1 MLTRYLEGA
10 IRFSAKANMMD
21 IESKNQV
28 KGYLSVVVASIMWAS
43 SGTAGK
49 ALFQA
54 GMTPFELVQIRVT
67 LSTAI
72 LAALL
77 AAFSKGFPR
86 ISIKDLGTFLVLGSA
101 FMAMVQ
107 GTYFFAISRIQ
118 VAAAILLQDLA
129 VVLVA
134 IFSVCFWNER
144 LTTSK
149 LIALGLA
156 LCGCYMVA
164 GGYNL
169 NMIRMNRLGIM
180 GGLASAVCL
189 TGYTLVGE
197 GAMHRYTPVTI
208 LFYALAFSS
217 LTWHIIYPPFHYV
230 TAGFTPSQWGW
241 ILYIAVV
248 GTIIP
253 FGLFFTGINYI
264 RSTRAI
270 ITATLEPLSGGI
282 MAFFLLGEILE
293 PLQVIG
299 GVLVI
304 GAIVLLQ
311 IKREQDEMAPEFLRA
326 RGK

>member
-1 MLTRYLEGA
+1 MNSL
-10 IRFSAKANMMD
+10 
-21 IESKNQV
+21 SKKQI

-49 ALFQA
+49 ALFEA

-67 LSTAI
+67 LATAI

-77 AAFSKGFPR
+77 AASSKGLPR
-86 ISIKDLGTFLVLGSA
+86 IKIKDLGTFLLIGAV

-107 GTYFFAISRIQ
+107 GTYFFAISKIE

-144 LTTSK
+144 MTTSK
-149 LIALGLA
+149 LIALIMA
-156 LCGCYMVA
+156 LCGCYMVV
-164 GGYNL
+164 GGYDL
-169 NMIRMNRLGIM
+169 DMIGMNRMGIM

-189 TGYTLVGE
+189 AGYTLVGE

-230 TAGFTPSQWGW
+230 SAGFTPSQWGW

-253 FGLFFTGINYI
+253 FGLFFVGVNYI

-270 ITATLEPLSGGI
+270 ITATLEPIAGGF

-299 GVLVI
+299 GGLVI

-326 RGK
+326 RGE

>member
-1 MLTRYLEGA
+1 
-10 IRFSAKANMMD
+10 
-21 IESKNQV
+21 
-28 KGYLSVVVASIMWAS
+28 
-43 SGTAGK
+43 
-49 ALFQA
+49 
-54 GMTPFELVQIRVT
+54 
-67 LSTAI
+67 
-72 LAALL
+72 
-77 AAFSKGFPR
+77 
-86 ISIKDLGTFLVLGSA
+86 
-101 FMAMVQ
+101 MAMVQ
-107 GTYFFAISRIQ
+107 GTYFFAISKIE

-134 IFSVCFWNER
+134 IFSFCFWNER
-144 LTTSK
+144 MTTSK
-149 LIALGLA
+149 LIALIMA
-156 LCGCYMVA
+156 LCGCYMVV
-164 GGYNL
+164 GGYDL
-169 NMIRMNRLGIM
+169 DMIGMNRMGIM

-189 TGYTLVGE
+189 AGYTLVGE

-217 LTWHIIYPPFHYV
+217 LTWHTIYPPFHYV
-230 TAGFTPSQWGW
+230 SAGFTPSQWGW

-253 FGLFFTGINYI
+253 FGLFFVGVNYI

-270 ITATLEPLSGGI
+270 ITATLEPISGGL

-299 GVLVI
+299 GGLVI

-311 IKREQDEMAPEFLRA
+311 ITREQDEMTPEFLRT

>member
-1 MLTRYLEGA
+1 
-10 IRFSAKANMMD
+10 MMD
-21 IESKNQV
+21 SLSTKQI

-43 SGTAGK
+43 SATAGK
-49 ALFQA
+49 ALFEA
-54 GMTPFELVQIRVT
+54 GMAPFELVQIRVT

-77 AAFSKGFPR
+77 VASSKGLPR
-86 ISIKDLGTFLVLGSA
+86 IKIKDLGTFLLIGAV

-107 GTYFFAISRIQ
+107 GTYFFAISKIE

-144 LTTSK
+144 MTTSK
-149 LIALGLA
+149 LIALIMA
-156 LCGCYMVA
+156 LCGCYMVV
-164 GGYNL
+164 GGYDL
-169 NMIRMNRLGIM
+169 DMIGMNRMGIM

-189 TGYTLVGE
+189 AGYTLVGE

-208 LFYALAFSS
+208 LFYALAFST

-230 TAGFTPSQWGW
+230 SAGFTPSQWEW

-253 FGLFFTGINYI
+253 FGLFFVGVNYI

-270 ITATLEPLSGGI
+270 ITATLEPISGGF
-282 MAFFLLGEILE
+282 MAFFLLGENLE

-299 GVLVI
+299 GGLVI

-326 RGK
+326 QGE

>member
-1 MLTRYLEGA
+1 MET
-10 IRFSAKANMMD
+10 ANRNH
-21 IESKNQV
+21 I
-28 KGYLSVVVASIMWAS
+28 KGYLSVVVASILWAS

-49 ALFQA
+49 SLFEA

-72 LAALL
+72 LAALFT
-77 AAFSKGFPR
+77 ASSKGFPR
-86 ISIKDLGTFLVLGSA
+86 IKIKNLGSFLLLGA
-101 FMAMVQ
+101 VFMAMVQ
-107 GTYFFAISRIQ
+107 GSYFFAISKIQ

-129 VVLVA
+129 IVLVA
-134 IFSVCFWNER
+134 VFSVCFWNER
-144 LTTSK
+144 LTPSK
-149 LIALGLA
+149 LIALILA
-156 LCGCYMVA
+156 LCGCYLVVE
-164 GGYNL
+164 GYNL
-169 NMIRMNRLGIM
+169 NILQMNSLGIM
-180 GGLASAVCL
+180 GGLGAAVCL
-189 TGYTLVGE
+189 AGYTLVAE
-197 GAMHRYTPVTI
+197 GAMHRYTPATI

-241 ILYIAVV
+241 IFYIAVV

-253 FGLFFTGINYI
+253 FGLYFTGINYI

-270 ITATLEPLSGGI
+270 ITATLEPISGGL

-299 GVLVI
+299 GGLVI

-311 IKREQDEMAPEFLRA
+311 VKREQDEMTPEFLRS
-326 RGK
+326 RGR

>member
-1 MLTRYLEGA
+1 
-10 IRFSAKANMMD
+10 MMD
-21 IESKNQV
+21 SVSKNQI

-49 ALFQA
+49 ALFEA

-72 LAALL
+72 LAALFTASSRGL
-77 AAFSKGFPR
+77 PR
-86 ISIKDLGTFLVLGSA
+86 IKIKDLGSFLLLGA
-101 FMAMVQ
+101 VFMAMVQ
-107 GTYFFAISRIQ
+107 GTYFFAISKIQ

-144 LTTSK
+144 LTRSK
-149 LIALGLA
+149 LIALILA
-156 LCGCYMVA
+156 LGGCYLVV

-169 NMIRMNRLGIM
+169 NILQMNRLGIM
-180 GGLASAVCL
+180 GGLAAAVCL
-189 TGYTLVGE
+189 AGYTLVGE
-197 GAMHRYTPVTI
+197 GAMHRYKPATI

-230 TAGFTPSQWGW
+230 SAGFTAWQWGW

-270 ITATLEPLSGGI
+270 VTATLEPISGGF
-282 MAFFLLGEILE
+282 MAFFLLGETLE
-293 PLQVIG
+293 PLQLLG
-299 GVLVI
+299 GGLVI

-311 IKREQDEMAPEFLRA
+311 VKREQDEMAPEFLRS
-326 RGK
+326 RGR

>member
-1 MLTRYLEGA
+1 LTGYLEDV
-10 IRFSAKANMMD
+10 IRFRAKAKMM
-21 IESKNQV
+21 EVVSKNHI

-49 ALFQA
+49 ALFEA

-72 LAALL
+72 LAALFSV
-77 AAFSKGFPR
+77 FSKGLPR
-86 ISIKDLGTFLVLGSA
+86 IKIKDLGSFLLLGA
-101 FMAMVQ
+101 VFMAMVQ
-107 GTYFFAISRIQ
+107 GSYLFAISKIQ

-134 IFSVCFWNER
+134 VFSICFWNER
-144 LTTSK
+144 LTPSK
-149 LIALGLA
+149 IIALILA
-156 LCGCYMVA
+156 LGGCYLVV

-169 NMIRMNRLGIM
+169 SILQMNRLGIM
-180 GGLASAVCL
+180 GGLAAAICL
-189 TGYTLVGE
+189 AGYTLMGE
-197 GAMHRYTPVTI
+197 GAMRRYTPATI

-230 TAGFTPSQWGW
+230 AAGFTLSQWGW
-241 ILYIAVV
+241 IFYIVVV

-253 FGLFFTGINYI
+253 FGLYFTGINYI

-270 ITATLEPLSGGI
+270 ITATLEPISGGL

-299 GVLVI
+299 GGLVI
-304 GAIVLLQ
+304 AAIVLLQ
-311 IKREQDEMAPEFLRA
+311 IKRQQDEMTPAFLRA